1 MAVTSDNFRKTAETT
16 QAVKEKLASTV
27 SQAKEG
33 KLQIGAVIRL
43 VALIITWINQI
54 AVTFGGYSI
63 PYVSDSV
70 IYLIST
76 TITIIATAVVY
87 WMNNSWTVNAKT
99 ADAILEALDSSDITA
114 DDVVDAVC
122 DVIDSG
128 IDGSGS
134 SDSEDE

>member
-16 QAVKEKLASTV
+16 QAVKEKLESTV